1 MVFEYGIICRMGE
14 LRKITLN
21 LPAELIDGV
30 MADSGKGLTETI
42 REALE
47 AKRAA
52 AAYDRMMALRGKVEF
67 GISWQEAAGKYDDE

>member
-1 MVFEYGIICRMGE
+1 MAPTYGIICCMGD

-47 AKRAA
+47 AKLAA
-52 AAYDRMMALRGKVEF
+52 AAYDRMLALKGKVEF
-67 GISWQEAAGKYDDE
+67 AMSWQEAAGKYDDE

>member
-1 MVFEYGIICRMGE
+1 MVSEYGILCRMGE

-30 MADSGKGLTETI
+30 MADSEKGLTETI

-47 AKRAA
+47 TMRSAA
-52 AAYDRMMALRGKVEF
+52 AWKRLKKLRGTADF
-67 GISWQEAAGKYDDE
+67 GMSWQDARGKFDDE